1 MDYDSVSEEDE
12 SETQKDKEMF
22 GKDRQKKRKKD
33 LHSTRQV
40 ELALAVSIILS
51 NLSNDEDYIKT
62 LLGVNHW
69 KQRLEQ
75 EIQEGVGG
83 VIGGTSDDIVIN
95 QGGVGQPKVGQK
107 VTTDA
112 ADSSLYDDAFIL
124 RQPEV

>member
-1 MDYDSVSEEDE
+1 MDQDSVSEEDE
-12 SETQKDKEMF
+12 QDTLKDKEIF
-22 GKDRQKKRKKD
+22 GKERQKKRKKD

-95 QGGVGQPKVGQK
+95 QGGIQPKVGQK